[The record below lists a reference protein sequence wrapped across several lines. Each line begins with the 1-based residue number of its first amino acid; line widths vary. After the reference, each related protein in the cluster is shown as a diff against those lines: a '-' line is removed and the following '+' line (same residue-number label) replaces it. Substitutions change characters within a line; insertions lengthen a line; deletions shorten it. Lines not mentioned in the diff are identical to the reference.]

1 MTIALK
7 YSGDE
12 NITETRTAEATTTK
26 TTTTT
31 TSATKSMEGRC
42 LILVDI
48 FESGE
53 QIYSMLLNNE
63 PFS

>member
-12 NITETRTAEATTTK
+12 NITETRTAE
-26 TTTTT
+26 
-31 TSATKSMEGRC
+31 ATKSMEGRC

>member
-26 TTTTT
+26 TTT
-31 TSATKSMEGRC
+31 SATKSMEGRC

-48 FESGE
+48 FESGA